1 MTGGT
6 LPFRG
11 RSVQAGQVK
20 VREWDPRTAAATE
33 ITSLVALLNEVSAVD
48 LPDDPLW
55 QDGRM
60 RDYLAVTMPGE
71 RKMMWLVEEN
81 EGDAARGVAPLG
93 AGSIILLGDIG
104 VVEILVHPKARRQNI
119 GRALLAEQ
127 VRVALRKG
135 FSTLGVEVAG
145 DTTAVDFYQAYG
157 FTLAFTEIR
166 SVLRLDTVDWFSL
179 GDLAAGIGA
188 GYQIEFYA
196 DGPPE
201 HLITPYAAAK
211 AEVRDDYDLGDLDL
225 RPSSYEPERLLASLH
240 TLAARGLQ
248 LYVVVAV
255 QEKTGEVAGL
265 TEVVVPAQRPGR
277 ADQYDTVVVPRHRG
291 YGVGRAIKARMLF
304 ELRSAEPNLTEV
316 QTWNAA
322 VNEPLIKVNQELGFV
337 ADRQWLEYE
346 GDVVELAANLGIS

>member
-6 LPFRG
+6 LPFRVPN
-11 RSVQAGQVK
+11 VQAGQVK

-55 QDGRM
+55 QDGMM

-71 RKMMWLVEEN
+71 RKLMWLVEEH
-81 EGDAARGVAPLG
+81 EGDAARGVPPLG
-93 AGSIILLGDIG
+93 AGSILLLGDIG

-119 GRALLAEQ
+119 GRALLVEQ
-127 VRVALRKG
+127 VRTALRHN
-135 FSTLGVEVAG
+135 FTTLGVEVAG
-145 DTTAVDFYQAYG
+145 GTVAVDFYTSYG
-157 FTLAFTEIR
+157 FMLAFTEIR
-166 SVLRLDTVDWFSL
+166 SVLRLDTVDWFTL
-179 GDLAAGIGA
+179 GDLAGGVGA

-201 HLITPYAAAK
+201 HLIAPYAAAK
-211 AEVRDDYDLGDLDL
+211 AEVRENYDLGDLEL
-225 RPSSYEPERLLASLH
+225 RPSSYEPERLQASLH
-240 TLAARGLQ
+240 TLAARGLK

-304 ELRSAEPNLTEV
+304 ELRSAEPKLTEV

-322 VNEPLIKVNQELGFV
+322 INEPLIKVNQELGFV

-346 GDVVELAANLGIS
+346 GDVLELAHRLGIS